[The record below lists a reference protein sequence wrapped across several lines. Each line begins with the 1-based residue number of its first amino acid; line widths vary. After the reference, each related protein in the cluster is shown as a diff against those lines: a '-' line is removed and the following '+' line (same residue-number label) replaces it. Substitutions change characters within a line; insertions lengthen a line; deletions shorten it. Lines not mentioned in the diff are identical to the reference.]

1 MQKIRRPQ
9 KPKVRDF
16 SGKIIV
22 DGNFERA
29 LRQFKKKTRKSGVI
43 QECRKRSQFIK
54 PSEQRR
60 ESKKKAI
67 LREARRC
74 GDVSGKHI

>member
-1 MQKIRRPQ
+1 MRKTRRPQ

-29 LRQFKKKTRKSGVI
+29 LRQFKKRTRRTGLI
-43 QECRKRSQFIK
+43 QECRRREQFIK

-60 ESKKKAI
+60 EAKKKAI
-67 LREARRC
+67 LREARR
-74 GDVSGKHI
+74 SGEIR